1 MLGQLGILAGAI
13 FSPQFGQFAE
23 SAMQGLQLMLLKNS
37 RDDEREADR
46 LGVEYS
52 TKAGYDATEM
62 ADFFNTLKRQGEQSG
77 AEPLPNLLSTHPDPG
92 ERYQTVGQ
100 LATEWKQK
108 TGLTN
113 PKVNRETYLRL
124 LEGMVYGEDPREGFV
139 EASVFYH
146 PVLKFQFTIP
156 TGWQYQNTPQQV
168 QMAPRDGNALM
179 IFTLAQGNNL
189 QQAASTAMQQFQLQ
203 AIGSRETTISGLP
216 ALLVEAQQQQQNGGV
231 LRTLSAFV
239 QYNGIIYH
247 TIGVS
252 AAANYPTYSQYFLGS
267 MQTFRPLTDPG
278 KLNRKPERV
287 RLKTVTTAGTL
298 EQVLRS
304 YNMPSARL
312 NELAILN
319 GMNLADRVAQGT
331 MIKIVGQ

>member
-1 MLGQLGILAGAI
+1 
-13 FSPQFGQFAE
+13 
-23 SAMQGLQLMLLKNS
+23 
-37 RDDEREADR
+37 
-46 LGVEYS
+46 
-52 TKAGYDATEM
+52 
-62 ADFFNTLKRQGEQSG
+62 
-77 AEPLPNLLSTHPDPG
+77 
-92 ERYQTVGQ
+92 
-100 LATEWKQK
+100 
-108 TGLTN
+108 
-113 PKVNRETYLRL
+113 
-124 LEGMVYGEDPREGFV
+124 
-139 EASVFYH
+139 
-146 PVLKFQFTIP
+146 
-156 TGWQYQNTPQQV
+156 
-168 QMAPRDGNALM
+168 
-179 IFTLAQGNNL
+179 
-189 QQAASTAMQQFQLQ
+189 MQQFQLQ